1 MRLKTVKKAAVIL
14 AAVMLA
20 GCADVPQNVKDR
32 NEELESLREV
42 QSSQADDASGGE
54 AADSDGKKVQQ
65 SDFGDLDYIRAHLK
79 EDASKKYGKLTV

>member
-1 MRLKTVKKAAVIL
+1 MRKTHYIKKRGSVAMRLKTVKKAAVIL

-42 QSSQADDASGGE
+42 QSSQADDTAS
-54 AADSDGKKVQQ
+54 
-65 SDFGDLDYIRAHLK
+65 
-79 EDASKKYGKLTV
+79 